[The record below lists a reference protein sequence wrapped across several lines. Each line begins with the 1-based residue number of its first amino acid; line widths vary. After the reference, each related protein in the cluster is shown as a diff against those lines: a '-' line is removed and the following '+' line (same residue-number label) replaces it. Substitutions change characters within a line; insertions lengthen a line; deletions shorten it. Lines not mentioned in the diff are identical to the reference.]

1 MHFFLPL
8 FFFSLL
14 FHVSCCLSWGG
25 VGWEVGCGDNVLA
38 LAHLLDAR
46 SVEVSFNFNI
56 NFTPW

>member
-1 MHFFLPL
+1 MFLAVYL
-8 FFFSLL
+8 AL
-14 FHVSCCLSWGG
+14 GG

-46 SVEVSFNFNI
+46 SVEVSFNFDI